1 MKNDK
6 MKKLNYILI
15 AGLIGLSL
23 GFTSCG
29 KKQKTTVIGYRTG
42 SLCAIPMHIAVLNGL
57 FEQEFE
63 AIGQKVETLHQTG
76 FSGTTAELVGAGKV
90 HGGFELIASNLQAM
104 ENGLPI
110 VFATGVHTGCT
121 RYFVRPDS
129 GIDSVADL
137 KGKRAGVLNLT
148 DSSVINLK
156 RKLGDFGIK
165 VSLSD
170 SEVEFIQYDMSA
182 MGIALQDNQVD
193 LIALHEPMAT
203 KVQKEFG
210 FKQIMDTG
218 TDEKFKDEYCC
229 QIFVTE
235 DFLKDNPEGVKAF
248 VRAIQK
254 ASAFVQAVPE
264 EAARIQ
270 LENNFTTGTVEGNVE
285 ILKTLNYTSSYEKGK
300 ETFVNAVHEL
310 KELGILK
317 PSTDVEAFIKR
328 GYVDLQ
334 GIPEGYIYN
343 KETKAFH
350 EISKGSGDC
359 CSGN

>member
-1 MKNDK
+1 
-6 MKKLNYILI
+6 MKKI
-15 AGLIGLSL
+15 AAVLLSAVLAFGLA
-23 GFTSCG
+23 SCA
-29 KKQKTTVIGYRTG
+29 KKVPVTVIGYRTG
-42 SLCAIPMHIAVLNGL
+42 SLCAIPIHIAVLNGL
-57 FEQEFE
+57 FEKEFE
-63 AIGQKVETLHQTG
+63 SIGQKVETLHQSG

-121 RYFVRPDS
+121 RYFVRQDS
-129 GIDSVADL
+129 GINGPQDL
-137 KGKRAGVLNLT
+137 RGKKIGVLNLT

-165 VSLSD
+165 VALAD
-170 SEVEFIQYDMSA
+170 SEVEFIQYEMSA
-182 MGIALQDNQVD
+182 LGLALANKQVD
-193 LIALHEPMAT
+193 AVAFHEPMAS

-210 FKQIMDTG
+210 FKEILNTG

-235 DFLKDNPEGVKAF
+235 DFLEKNPEGVKAF
-248 VRAIQK
+248 IRAIQK
-254 ASAFVQAVPE
+254 ASAYVQAVPE

-300 ETFVNAVHEL
+300 STFVNAVHEL
-310 KELGILK
+310 KELGVLK
-317 PSTDVEAFIKR
+317 PTTDEAAFIQR
-328 GYVDLQ
+328 GYVNLD
-334 GIPEGYIYN
+334 GIPEGYTYN
-343 KETKAFH
+343 PETKEFI
-350 EISKGSGDC
+350 EIK
-359 CSGN
+359 

>member
-1 MKNDK
+1 
-6 MKKLNYILI
+6 MKKIRNI
-15 AGLIGLSL
+15 AVLAALA
-23 GFTSCG
+23 FTFDLTGCA
-29 KKQKTTVIGYRTG
+29 KKPKTTVIGYRTG
-42 SLCAIPMHIAVLNGL
+42 SLCAIPIHIAVLNGL
-57 FEQEFE
+57 FEKEFE
-63 AIGQKVETLHQTG
+63 AIGQKVETLHQSG

-129 GIDSVADL
+129 GINSAADL
-137 KGKRAGVLNLT
+137 RGKKAGVLNLT

-156 RKLGDFGIK
+156 RKLGDYGIK
-165 VSLSD
+165 VSLGD

-182 MGIALQDNQVD
+182 MGLALQNQQVD

-203 KVQKEFG
+203 KVEKEFG
-210 FKQIMDTG
+210 FKQILDTG
-218 TDEKFKDEYCC
+218 TDPKFQDEYCC

-235 DFLKDNPEGVKAF
+235 DFLADNPEGVKAF
-248 VRAIQK
+248 IRAIQK
-254 ASAFVQAVPE
+254 ASAYVQAVPE

-270 LENNFTTGTVEGNVE
+270 LENNFTTGTVEGNVQ

-300 ETFVNAVHEL
+300 QTFVNAVHEL
-310 KELGILK
+310 KDLGVLK
-317 PSTDVEAFIKR
+317 PTTDVEAFIKR

-334 GIPEGYIYN
+334 GIPEGYVYD
-343 KETKAFH
+343 KETKEFQ
-350 EISKGSGDC
+350 EIGKAGSGC
-359 CSGN
+359 CD